1 MENIMYNKNQF
12 PVNWSTREILQSQ
25 IPEEENFLSFSPYD
39 SDLRLD
45 LKYNMNQ
52 STMKDKINNGQWP
65 SLQEINKFN
74 ETQNRILYEKEKMK
88 EKTTPQTE
96 EEDSWLDTLQDA
108 GTSFLQGTTFGLQDE
123 FNGIMGALGYSIAD
137 VLTGRMPTKETLV
150 SGYVKARD
158 EERERYEKA
167 QERSPM
173 ASLVAENLASF
184 ISPMGKFTNVTK
196 IPGFQK
202 LKKFPKIRK
211 VLDSPKKM
219 EYIQDGINSL
229 ISGFGHAEGNAGE
242 QSLSIGLD
250 MLKALAGTASM
261 QNLRE
266 NLGDLAI
273 LFPEQIQGFLSDY
286 VKNTPANISDER
298 FWNSVKK
305 HYNSTPYFGPRI

>member
-1 MENIMYNKNQF
+1 MYNKNQF

-88 EKTTPQTE
+88 KKTTPQTE

-123 FNGIMGALGYSIAD
+123 FNGIMGALGYAIAD

-173 ASLVAENLASF
+173 ASLAAETTSSL
-184 ISPMGKFTNVTK
+184 ISPFNKVLSISK
-196 IPGFQK
+196 IPG
-202 LKKFPKIRK
+202 LN
-211 VLDSPKKM
+211 SKM
-219 EYIQDGINSL
+219 VGYANDGVSAL
-229 ISGFGHAEGNAGE
+229 VSGFGHGEGNT
-242 QSLSIGLD
+242 QSHLESIKDEIFNTILGNILIEGGSKGLSKTKIPSHFTGKQKD
-250 MLKALAGTASM
+250 IFNDIIKT
-261 QNLRE
+261 
-266 NLGDLAI
+266 
-273 LFPEQIQGFLSDY
+273 FPSIIRD
-286 VKNTPANISDER
+286 DR
-298 FWNSVKK
+298 M
-305 HYNSTPYFGPRI
+305 RM